1 MQLTLD
7 PLLTS
12 TDDTGVI
19 VNAESMFGDFRIALK
34 HLNERKIDT
43 RRPDEI
49 RGGGLLKYWYVYN
62 NDNVTSIQY
71 FSHLLARGFRPARPW
86 RCRQLEKYMCSRFF
100 IDFPD
105 VASQEQKLLGYIEG
119 HMVCGAKNKNKYLK

>member
-1 MQLTLD
+1 LTLD

-12 TDDTGVI
+12 TDDTDAV
-19 VNAESMFGDFRIALK
+19 VHAESMFGDFRIALR

-43 RRPDEI
+43 RRPEEI
-49 RGGGLLKYWYVYN
+49 RGGGLLKYWYVHYICMCVVN
-62 NDNVTSIQY
+62 NI
-71 FSHLLARGFRPARPW
+71 FSHLLARGFQPARPW

-119 HMVCGAKNKNKYLK
+119 HMVCFNQQQEQ